1 VVKNSD
7 FTYKGGPEMDWID
20 NNIAV
25 GSLLDAEE
33 VVTLMKKD
41 VDLILDA
48 RLCFTHYPIVPVAE
62 KIITHANFLRV
73 LSENGA
79 RTLIHCVWG
88 VDRTPFLAMVYYA
101 GKYGVPYRDA
111 YELVKSKRPA
121 TVYHPDWIAVLPA
134 LKS

>member
-1 VVKNSD
+1 
-7 FTYKGGPEMDWID
+7 MDWID
-20 NNIAV
+20 NNIAI

-48 RLCFTHYPIVPVAE
+48 RLCFSHYPIMPIVE
-62 KIITHANFLRV
+62 NIITHASLLRV

-101 GKYGVPYRDA
+101 QKSRLPYRDA
-111 YELVKSKRPA
+111 YEFVKSKHPA
-121 TVYHPDWIAVLPA
+121 TVYHWDWIDFLPA
-134 LKS
+134 Q

>member
-1 VVKNSD
+1 
-7 FTYKGGPEMDWID
+7 MDWID
-20 NNIAV
+20 NNVAV

-33 VVTLMKKD
+33 VVALLKKD

-48 RLCFTHYPIVPVAE
+48 RLCFTHFPITPITDNVM
-62 KIITHANFLRV
+62 THANLLRV

-101 GKYGVPYRDA
+101 GKYRIPYTDA
-111 YELVKSKRPA
+111 YEFVKSKHPA
-121 TVYHPDWIAVLPA
+121 TVYHRDWIDMLPA
-134 LKS
+134 VKS

>member
-1 VVKNSD
+1 
-7 FTYKGGPEMDWID
+7 
-20 NNIAV
+20 
-25 GSLLDAEE
+25 
-33 VVTLMKKD
+33 MKKD

-48 RLCFTHYPIVPVAE
+48 RLCFTHYPIVPIAE

>member
-1 VVKNSD
+1 
-7 FTYKGGPEMDWID
+7 MDWID
-20 NNIAV
+20 NNVAV
-25 GSLLDAEE
+25 GSILDAEE

-48 RLCFTHYPIVPVAE
+48 RLCFTHFPITPVTE
-62 KIITHANFLRV
+62 SVITHANLLRI

-101 GKYGVPYRDA
+101 VKNGIPYRDA
-111 YELVKSKRPA
+111 YGFVKSKHPA
-121 TVYHPDWIAVLPA
+121 AVYHWDWIDFLPTA
-134 LKS
+134 KS